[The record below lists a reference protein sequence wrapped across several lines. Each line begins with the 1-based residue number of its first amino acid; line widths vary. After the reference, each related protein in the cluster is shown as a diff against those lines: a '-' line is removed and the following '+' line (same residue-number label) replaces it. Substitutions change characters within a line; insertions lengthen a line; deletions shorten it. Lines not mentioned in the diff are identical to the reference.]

1 MDPRRWLITI
11 ALFAAALNIVGVSRT
26 LVPAQDGLKFLN
38 VARQF
43 QSRPLADVVRGTD
56 QHPLYPGLVAVAE
69 PVAARLM
76 GPGPETWRIT
86 AQGVSVLASLIL
98 LIPLYHLAR
107 SLFDERVALI
117 AIFIY
122 ILLPVPA
129 EVGRDVLANAVGL
142 CATTFSLWLGARA
155 IRSGRWPTAL
165 AAGLAGGVGFLA
177 RPEAIL
183 APLAVGLAWIIRAVW
198 ARQPRAL
205 YRSLAPAALAV
216 GTLICVGS
224 YAMVKGQVSEKLA
237 LRKAAT
243 LGASAATAQRSAPQP
258 LPEGLDDAKL
268 DLSPKEESDHI
279 ALGGPART
287 LFWVVRE
294 WGEEL
299 CWGFA
304 VMVVWALARRRFIQG
319 LCKRP
324 DQAAEG
330 AEERLVLG
338 VFAAVHLAAL
348 VRHGS
353 TLGYLSGR
361 HVLPLVIASMPWAA
375 AGTFV
380 CLRGLGL
387 KLSWSPKAKRAALVG
402 AAGVVVVVLSAYQL
416 RTSHESRRGHWE
428 AGRWLAQNAKPG
440 DRVLDTRGW
449 ARFVADKLVGYDY
462 WHVRQALSDQG
473 LAFVVVG
480 RDELEADSPRART
493 LNALLAYAATPVQD
507 FPVRVGKREVGARI
521 YRVNQPVSWEG
532 FAP

>member
-1 MDPRRWLITI
+1 MDPRRWLIAI
-11 ALFAAALNIVGVSRT
+11 ALFAAALNVGGVSRT
-26 LVPAQDGLKFLN
+26 LVPAQDGLKFLS

-43 QSRPLADVVRGTD
+43 QTRPWTDVARGSD
-56 QHPLYPGLVAVAE
+56 QHPLYPALVAIAE
-69 PVAARLM
+69 PVAARLL
-76 GPGPETWRIT
+76 GPGPETWRVT
-86 AQGVSVLASLIL
+86 AQMVSVLASLVL

-107 SLFDERVALI
+107 ALFDERVALI
-117 AIFIY
+117 AVFVY

-142 CATTFSLWLGARA
+142 CATTLSLWLGARA
-155 IRSGRWPTAL
+155 IRSGSGPTAL
-165 AAGLAGGVGFLA
+165 AAGLAGGLGFLA
-177 RPEAIL
+177 RPEALL
-183 APLAVGLAWIIRAVW
+183 APLSIGLAWCVRAVR
-198 ARQPRAL
+198 ARAPGVL
-205 YRSLAPAALAV
+205 FRSPAPAALVV
-216 GTLICVGS
+216 GALVCVGS

-237 LRKAAT
+237 LRRAAT
-243 LGASAATAQRSAPQP
+243 LGSSTVVQRSVPQP
-258 LPEGLDDAKL
+258 LPPGLDDATL
-268 DLSPKEESDHI
+268 DLSPKEESDHE

-287 LFWVVRE
+287 LAWVVRQ
-294 WGEEL
+294 WWDEL

-304 VMVVWALARRRFIQG
+304 VMAIWGLARQRFILG

-324 DQAAEG
+324 DQTDEG
-330 AEERLVLG
+330 TEERLVLG
-338 VFAAVHLAAL
+338 AFAAVHLAAL

-361 HVLPLVIASMPWAA
+361 HVLPLVIASMPWVA

-387 KLSWSPKAKRAALVG
+387 KLSWSPRAKRAALVG
-402 AAGVVVVVLSAYQL
+402 AVGIVVAILSAYQL

-493 LNALLAYAATPVQD
+493 LSALLAHAATPVQE
-507 FPVRVGKREVGARI
+507 FPVGVGKRDVGVRI
-521 YRVNQPVSWEG
+521 YRVNQPISWEG

>member
-1 MDPRRWLITI
+1 MDPRRWLIAI
-11 ALFAAALNIVGVSRT
+11 ALFATALNIAGVSRT
-26 LVPAQDGLKFLN
+26 LVPAQDGLKFLTA
-38 VARQF
+38 ARQF
-43 QSRPLADVVRGTD
+43 QTRPMADVVRGTD
-56 QHPLYPGLVAVAE
+56 QHPLYPALVALAE

-86 AQGVSVLASLIL
+86 AQGVSFLASLFL

-107 SLFDERVALI
+107 ALFDERVALI
-117 AIFIY
+117 AVFIY

-142 CATTFSLWLGARA
+142 CATTLSLWLGARA
-155 IRSGRWPTAL
+155 IRSRRWPTAL

-183 APLAVGLAWIIRAVW
+183 APLAVGLAWCARAV
-198 ARQPRAL
+198 RTREPRAL
-205 YRSLAPAALAV
+205 FRSLAPAALAV
-216 GTLICVGS
+216 GVVVCVGS

-237 LRKAAT
+237 LRRAAT
-243 LGASAATAQRSAPQP
+243 LGASATAQRSVPQL
-258 LPEGLDDAKL
+258 LPEGLDGTKL
-268 DLSPKEESDHI
+268 DLSPKEESDHV
-279 ALGGPART
+279 ALGGPARV
-287 LFWVVRE
+287 LIWVVRE
-294 WGEEL
+294 WWDEL

-304 VMVVWALARRRFIQG
+304 VMAIWGLARQRFIRG

-324 DQAAEG
+324 DQTAEG

-338 VFAAVHLAAL
+338 VFAAVHLTAL
-348 VRHGS
+348 LRHGS

-361 HVLPLVIASMPWAA
+361 HVLPLVIASMPWVA

-387 KLSWSPKAKRAALVG
+387 KLSWSPRAKRAALVG
-402 AAGVVVVVLSAYQL
+402 AAGVVIAVLSAYQL

-493 LNALLAYAATPVQD
+493 LGALLAYAATPVQD
-507 FPVRVGKREVGARI
+507 FPVRVGKRDVGARI
-521 YRVNQPVSWEG
+521 YRVNQPISWEG